1 MYKKNYK
8 NYEYL
13 ENWSTKTIGEH
24 IREWSEAYGD
34 KIAVIDNL
42 REITFKELY
51 KRSCEIA
58 AGLLEGGI
66 RAGDN
71 IVLQM
76 PNSAT
81 FVEVFFGC
89 IIMGAIPILAL
100 PAHRKGDLNGVFKL
114 AEPRAYFIKDSYMGY
129 DYISL
134 ARELKKEHFSVEHVF
149 VDTDKDIEGYIK
161 ISDIKG
167 ENRDFE
173 RCSAYETALLLLSG
187 GTTGTPKLIPRT
199 HADYIYNSV
208 TAALKCKVTEKSV
221 YLSILPIAHN
231 FSLSSPG
238 LLGVLGKGGTVVMA
252 PSGSPDE
259 VLPLIEE
266 KGVTMTAMVPA
277 LIPIFSEILDMDL
290 GYDISSLEL
299 LQVGGALLEPA
310 VAQRVCEEWPCKLM
324 QVFGTAEGL
333 ICFTDLDDS
342 NEIIINYQGRPISP
356 ADEIKIVDNEGEEV
370 GYGEYGELLARGPY
384 TIDGYY
390 KLPEV
395 NKQVITEDG
404 FYRTGDRATY
414 DLVKGLKMG
423 GRIKEQINRAGE
435 KIMPA
440 EIERYLC
447 EHKLIEEAAV
457 IGVPDEE
464 LGYKSVAFIKYYRE
478 VEKTEKVTRKE
489 ISEYFCKLG
498 VAAYKIPDMVID
510 VEQWPVTSVGKI
522 DKKQL
527 IKIVEER

>member
-1 MYKKNYK
+1 MRNR
-8 NYEYL
+8 N
-13 ENWSTKTIGEH
+13 
-24 IREWSEAYGD
+24 
-34 KIAVIDNL
+34 
-42 REITFKELY
+42 
-51 KRSCEIA
+51 
-58 AGLLEGGI
+58 
-66 RAGDN
+66 
-71 IVLQM
+71 
-76 PNSAT
+76 
-81 FVEVFFGC
+81 
-89 IIMGAIPILAL
+89 
-100 PAHRKGDLNGVFKL
+100 
-114 AEPRAYFIKDSYMGY
+114 
-129 DYISL
+129 
-134 ARELKKEHFSVEHVF
+134 ELKKSDNDIFQIKGILEKSSDNKWIQDFVYWLRKFFYMEYWQGEKKDERYAVQMIQLLLKEYLDFLGKGDTAVEEVLRKF
-149 VDTDKDIEGYIK
+149 EMTLPFLQRLV
-161 ISDIKG
+161 ISDMKA
-167 ENRDFE
+167 
-173 RCSAYETALLLLSG
+173 AYEG
-187 GTTGTPKLIPRT
+187 DP
-199 HADYIYNSV
+199 
-208 TAALKCKVTEKSV
+208 AAES
-221 YLSILPIAHN
+221 YMEIIAA
-231 FSLSSPG
+231 SSPG

-498 VAAYKIPDMVID
+498 VAAYKIPDMVIE